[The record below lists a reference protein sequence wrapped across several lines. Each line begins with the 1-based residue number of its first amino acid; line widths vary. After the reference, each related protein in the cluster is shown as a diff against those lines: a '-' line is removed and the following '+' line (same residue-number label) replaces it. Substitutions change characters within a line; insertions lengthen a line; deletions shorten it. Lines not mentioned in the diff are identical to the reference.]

1 VILGPERAPRALW
14 LLLPAAAL
22 YGVALLAPL
31 GVTLAYSVAKFDGGV
46 TSFGLHADNYR
57 AVLGGGA
64 YLAIFLNT
72 VRLAVI
78 ITAVCLVAGMVI
90 ALAIRRATRA
100 ARLLLIVMIASP
112 LLTSVIVRNVA
123 WLLVLGRS
131 GMINDLLRRAGVITQ
146 PLPLMY
152 NEFGVVLGV
161 VHAYLTFMVLPIYG
175 SLRAIDRSIE
185 ESAASLG
192 ASRMT
197 VFRRVT
203 LPLALPGVV
212 AGCSIVFILSLG
224 IFITPAILGGGFVV
238 TMPMSITRLVR
249 DDYNFPEAA
258 ALSVVLLAVILA
270 VIATAG
276 LVRRRWRQIV

>member
-1 VILGPERAPRALW
+1 MILGPERAPRALW
-14 LLLPAAAL
+14 LLLPSAAL
-22 YGVALLAPL
+22 YSVALLAPL
-31 GVTLAYSVAKFDGGV
+31 GITIAYSLAKFDGGV
-46 TSFGLHADNYR
+46 TSFGFYPDSYR
-57 AVLGGGA
+57 AVFGAGA
-64 YLAIFLNT
+64 YLTIFLNT
-72 VRLAVI
+72 IRLAVI
-78 ITAVCLVAGMVI
+78 ITAICLVLGMVI

-100 ARLLLIVMIASP
+100 ARLLLMVMIASP
-112 LLTSVIVRNVA
+112 LLTSVIVRNVS
-123 WLLVLGRS
+123 WLLILGRS
-131 GMINDLLRRAGVITQ
+131 GMINDLLRRAGVIAQ

-175 SLRAIDRSIE
+175 SLRAIDRSLE
-185 ESAASLG
+185 ECAASLG
-192 ASRMT
+192 ASRIR

-203 LPLALPGVV
+203 LPLALPGVA

-258 ALSVVLLAVILA
+258 ALSVVLLGVILL
-270 VIATAG
+270 VIATG
-276 LVRRRWRQIV
+276 GMLRRRWRQVA

>member
-1 VILGPERAPRALW
+1 MILGPENARKALW
-14 LLLPAAAL
+14 LLSPAVLL

-31 GVTLAYSVAKFDGGV
+31 GVTLAFSVAKFDGGV
-46 TSFGLHADNYR
+46 TSFGLYADNYR
-57 AVLGGGA
+57 AVLGDGA

-72 VRLAVI
+72 IRLAVI
-78 ITAVCLVAGMVI
+78 ITVVCLVAGMAI

-100 ARLLLIVMIASP
+100 ARLLMIVVVASP
-112 LLTSVIVRNVA
+112 LLTSVIVRNVS
-123 WLLVLGRS
+123 WLLILGRS

-175 SLRAIDRSIE
+175 SLRAIDRSLE

-203 LPLALPGVV
+203 LPLALPGVA

-258 ALSVVLLAVILA
+258 ALSVVLLGIILV
-270 VIATAG
+270 VIATGG
-276 LVRRRWRQIV
+276 LLRRRWRQMA

>member
-1 VILGPERAPRALW
+1 MRKALW
-14 LLLPAAAL
+14 LLSPAVVL
-22 YGVALLAPL
+22 YGVALLTPL

-46 TSFGLHADNYR
+46 TSFGLYPNNFR

-72 VRLAVI
+72 IRLAII

-112 LLTSVIVRNVA
+112 LLTSVIVRNVS
-123 WLLVLGRS
+123 WLLILGRT

-175 SLRAIDRSIE
+175 SLRAIDRSVE

-192 ASRMT
+192 ASRLT

-203 LPLALPGVV
+203 LPLALPGVA

-258 ALSVVLLAVILA
+258 ALSVVLLGVILV
-270 VIATAG
+270 VIAAG
-276 LVRRRWRQIV
+276 GLLRRRWRQAA